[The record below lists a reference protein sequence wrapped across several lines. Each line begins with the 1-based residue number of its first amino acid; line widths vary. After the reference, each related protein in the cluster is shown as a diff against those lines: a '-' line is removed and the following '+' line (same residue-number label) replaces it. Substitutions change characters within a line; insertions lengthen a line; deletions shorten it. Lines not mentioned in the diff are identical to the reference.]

1 MSTQEWIIRDCRIA
15 EGMIHGTIQQSGEP
29 ESAGEPVAI
38 PIQPPSAQEQ
48 RHLLNSLSASAQ
60 KVYLLLRD
68 VLREEMGE
76 NEDGSSSVSSSLLS
90 AIGLD
95 YVHELP
101 ADATVAEVLSSCT
114 PYLHTNEDLAAYL
127 AAEND
132 LQADEQQI
140 QMLLVHAWEQLNH
153 QPLLA
158 WHLAGWSTDK
168 LLHEIWQ
175 QWGQQLPAPAEWSI
189 SEQEDEAVAT
199 LSDEPSLGNLLAESA
214 AAGTLH
220 QLGEGLT
227 EVEEYLQNANKSWQ
241 QQLKKNATLVVYT
254 PSPGEETMPDLQ
266 TLLPEV
272 KGAMDGYEE
281 VRRKVA
287 DRIRQRHVSRQSKK

>member
-1 MSTQEWIIRDCRIA
+1 MSTQEWIVQDCRIA
-15 EGMIHGTIQQSGEP
+15 EGMIHGTIQRSGDAK
-29 ESAGEPVAI
+29 ESAEPVEI

-68 VLREEMGE
+68 VLREEAGE
-76 NEDGSSSVSSSLLS
+76 NENGSSSVSSSLLS
-90 AIGLD
+90 AIGLE

-101 ADATVAEVLSSCT
+101 ADATVAEVLSACT
-114 PYLHTNEDLAAYL
+114 PYLHTSEGLSAYYT
-127 AAEND
+127 AGAD
-132 LQADEQQI
+132 LQIGEQQI
-140 QMLLVHAWEQLNH
+140 QTLLAHAWEQLHH

-158 WHLAGWSTDK
+158 WHLSGWSTEK
-168 LLHEIWQ
+168 LLREIWQ
-175 QWGQQLPAPAEWSI
+175 QWGQQLPAPAEWNI

-199 LSDEPSLGNLLAESA
+199 LSDEPSLGSLLAESA

-254 PSPGEETMPDLQ
+254 PSPDEETMPDLQ